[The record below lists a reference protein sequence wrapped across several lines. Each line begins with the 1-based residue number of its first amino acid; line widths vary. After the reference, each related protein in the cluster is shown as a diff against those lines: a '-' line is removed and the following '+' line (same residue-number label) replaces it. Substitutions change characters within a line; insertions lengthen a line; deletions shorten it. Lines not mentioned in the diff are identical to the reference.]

1 MLNYLLINY
10 IYSFIVVR
18 WLLTKSNEKFY
29 GPGGGAKG
37 GVGVGDTHGRTG
49 AFTRFPAPDDP

>member
-29 GPGGGAKG
+29 GPVGGVTG
-37 GVGVGDTHGRTG
+37 GVGDGDTHGRTG
-49 AFTRFPAPDDP
+49 ALTTFPAPDGP